1 MEQIYNMNV
10 QRVSID
16 IMYKPTINA
25 KKHVNNM
32 NGKTYIVMNYD
43 KMFVC
48 YNDEN
53 MRKYRSVIFSFPGR
67 KLLSFSPIKSYPN
80 EHFIKSYSDSLDE
93 RLYINEFIEGYM
105 VNLFFDKDTNTWEI
119 ATKTRVGGHNKI
131 YNNGYFKQNS
141 KDSIYTQFCRLL
153 GYPDTAN
160 INHAG
165 FLEHFS
171 KNHSYTFVIRNKH
184 FNHFINDENREVFLV
199 AVYKINDDYATYIS
213 PIEYESWRMFQP
225 MLGLIHFPKEYP
237 TLSESITSI
246 NNIKQDILDSD
257 KVGYVIADTTNGKRT
272 KIYSS
277 AYYMSK
283 RQHSLYPVTTY
294 KTVCLNKIHKM
305 KTYTSLFKQEKQY
318 IERTQDLF
326 LNFVDYLHLSYLD
339 NYIYKRTVSC
349 SDKVK
354 LLLEKIH
361 HDLYISKIQN
371 RELSKVTKH
380 NIREYLLKLDPIIL
394 YNFMI
399 Q

>member
-1 MEQIYNMNV
+1 MNV
-10 QRVSID
+10 QHVSID
-16 IMYKPTINA
+16 VIYKPTINA

-32 NGKTYIVMNYD
+32 NGKTYIVVNYD

-80 EHFIKSYSDSLDE
+80 EHFIKSYSDRMDE
-93 RLYINEFIEGYM
+93 NLYINEFIEGYM
-105 VNLFFDKDTNTWEI
+105 VSLFFDKDSNSWEL

-131 YNNGYFKQNS
+131 YNNGYFKENS
-141 KDSIYTQFCRLL
+141 NDSVYTQFCRLL

-171 KNHSYTFVIRNKH
+171 KNHSYTFVIRNKNFH
-184 FNHFINDENREVFLV
+184 HFINEEMMEIFLV
-199 AVYKINDDYATYIS
+199 AVYKINDDYAKYIS
-213 PIEYESWRMFQP
+213 PIEYERWSMFQP
-225 MLGLIHFPKEYP
+225 LLGLIHFPKKYQDIL
-237 TLSESITSI
+237 TSITSI
-246 NNIKQDILDSD
+246 NDIKQDILDSNE
-257 KVGYVIADTTNGKRT
+257 VGYVITDTTNGKRT

-277 AYYMSK
+277 IYYMSK
-283 RQHSLYPVTTY
+283 LQHSLYPVTTY
-294 KTVCLNKIHKM
+294 KTLCLNKINKR

-318 IERTQDLF
+318 IDRSQDLF
-326 LNFVDYLHLSYLD
+326 VNFVDYLHVSYLD
-339 NYIYKRTVSC
+339 NYVYKRINRP
-349 SDKVK
+349 SDKLHM
-354 LLLEKIH
+354 LLNKIH
-361 HDLYISKIQN
+361 NELYISKIQKG
-371 RELSKVTKH
+371 ELSKVTKH
-380 NIREYLLKLDPIIL
+380 NIREYLLNLDPIIL